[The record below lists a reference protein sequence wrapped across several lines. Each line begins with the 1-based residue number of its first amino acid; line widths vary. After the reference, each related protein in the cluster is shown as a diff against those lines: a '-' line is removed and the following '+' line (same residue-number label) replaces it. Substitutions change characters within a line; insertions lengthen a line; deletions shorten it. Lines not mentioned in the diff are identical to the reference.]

1 MIDIDNK
8 TLVCVALKEY
18 GQVGPKLFQKLL
30 MIYGDPANIFEILP
44 EDISSMAGIDLE
56 QARKIIGVQQS
67 FEESIEMIN
76 RLESLDISVIGYFNE
91 EYPKS
96 FRAIADPPLVVYV
109 KGDHQLLQEGG
120 VAIVGTTS
128 ADQSSIKIAVDFARG
143 FSEYGKTIISGLA
156 AGIDSA
162 AHLGC
167 LKNQGRTIAVLGCG
181 HLNIYPEENI
191 PLANLV
197 ADSGTVV
204 SEYDIYADAV
214 PGRLISRNRI
224 IAALADAVLVVQI
237 GQNKRGELYTAQ
249 AAADQGKPL
258 FIWDPKDELDN
269 ETLLKNSA
277 IRIKGIEQIGEILEY
292 IIR

>member
-1 MIDIDNK
+1 MKDVDSK

-30 MIYGDPANIFEILP
+30 MFYGDPANIFEMLP

-56 QARKIIGVQQS
+56 QAQKIVDVQRS
-67 FEESIEMIN
+67 FEESVEMIN
-76 RLESLDISVIGYFNE
+76 RFESLDISVISYFSE
-91 EYPKS
+91 DYPRS

-109 KGDHQLLQEGG
+109 KGNRQLLQDGG

-128 ADQSSIKIAVDFARG
+128 TDQSSIKMAVDFARE
-143 FSEYGKTIISGLA
+143 FSRHGKTVISGLA

-167 LKNQGRTIAVLGCG
+167 LKNQGKTIAVLGCG

-191 PLANLV
+191 PLANLI
-197 ADSGTVV
+197 AESGTVV

-214 PGRLISRNRI
+214 PGRLISRNRL
-224 IAALADAVLVVQI
+224 IAALADAVLVVKV
-237 GQNKRGELYTAQ
+237 GENKRGELYTAQ
-249 AAADQGKPL
+249 AAVDQGKPL
-258 FIWDPKDELDN
+258 FMWDTKDELNN
-269 ETLLKNSA
+269 ETILKNSA
-277 IRIKGIEQIGEILEY
+277 IIIKGLEQIGEILKY
-292 IIR
+292 IVK